1 MKKFMKAVGVV
12 FAVLAML
19 GLVASSVFVGVV

>member
-1 MKKFMKAVGVV
+1 MKKAMKAVAVV

-19 GLVASSVFVGVV
+19 GLVASSVIVAF